1 MQAKEQQLYMN
12 KLISEYIDLATEHG
26 ISIENG
32 DSSKS
37 NKIHSRIEKI
47 TKRISQSEPIIKNE
61 FYGLLKHS
69 NLSVRLWA
77 AVELIGTDE
86 KKSMEILQN
95 ISADKGIIGLTSQT
109 LIDMWKKG
117 LIIKNDWNKAST

>member
-1 MQAKEQQLYMN
+1 MN